1 MPNGLCPQPCSER
14 HHTLQRW
21 QSVKRTRKIFFAGG
35 FASIVVAVAGCTYA
49 LSRHPI
55 GNHSVPQPAKSVD
68 LHRYLGRWYEIARYE
83 QSFQKG
89 CEAVTADYSLQPDGT
104 IIVLNRCRKAQGAT
118 EARGTAKVVDRL
130 TNAKLKVSFFG
141 PFYGDYW
148 VLDHAD
154 DYNWSIVGEPSGR
167 YLWIL
172 AREPTPSEATV
183 NGLIQRAGSIGYDTS
198 MLLRTKQP

>member
-1 MPNGLCPQPCSER
+1 MWALGCLGLAALGIAACS
-14 HHTLQRW
+14 
-21 QSVKRTRKIFFAGG
+21 
-35 FASIVVAVAGCTYA
+35 A
-49 LSRHPI
+49 LISRHPV
-55 GNHSVPQPAKSVD
+55 GNLSVPQPVKRVE
-68 LHRYLGRWYEIARYE
+68 LQKYLGRWYEIARYE

-89 CEAVTADYSLQPDGT
+89 CEGVTADYSLRADGS
-104 IIVLNRCRKAQGAT
+104 IDVVNRCRKPDGKLS
-118 EARGTAKVVDRL
+118 EARGRAKVTDGE

-154 DYNWSIVGEPSGR
+154 DYSWSIVGEPSGR

-172 AREPTPSEATV
+172 AREATPAEQEVQKLVDRV
-183 NGLIQRAGSIGYDTS
+183 NGLGYDTS